1 MGRLEDMKKGKKSV
15 AKGNI
20 SRPGS
25 KRMGVEPSP
34 FKDVKKRM
42 GVEPSPFKN
51 IKNKP
56 GINPPASSH

>member
-1 MGRLEDMKKGKKSV
+1 MKKGKKSV

-34 FKDVKKRM
+34 FK
-42 GVEPSPFKN
+42 N
-51 IKNKP
+51 IKGIKPSSFKGIETNK
-56 GINPPASSH
+56 